1 MKTLDDLIDKLQEM
15 RDGIAKDAE
24 QVSQKMALNFKALA
38 VRRLQDQGIEGES
51 YSDAGVPAYMYSN
64 DKWSNS
70 YARLNSGFDRMIS
83 DKKKKKEL
91 VSWKDVRSSQGLQT
105 SKVDFTFTGRTL
117 QNLSI
122 VKTEVDDH
130 KATSYLGGTNIETQD
145 RLNYGH
151 SMYGNFLKP
160 NQEER
165 KFLLEVATKEFK
177 ERIKKY
183 KI

>member
-1 MKTLDDLIDKLQEM
+1 MKTLDDLIDKLKEM

-24 QVSQKMALNFKALA
+24 QVSQRMAMDYKEAV

-91 VSWKDVRSSQGLQT
+91 VSWKDVRRSQGRQVE
-105 SKVDFTFTGRTL
+105 KVDFRFSGRTL
-117 QNLSI
+117 NNLTI
-122 VKTEVDDH
+122 VKTEIDKH
-130 KATSYLGGTNIETQD
+130 KAITYLGATQQETQD
-145 RLNYGH
+145 RLNYGY
-151 SMYGNFLKP
+151 SMYGDFLKP

-165 KFLLEVATKEFK
+165 KFLLDVATKEFK